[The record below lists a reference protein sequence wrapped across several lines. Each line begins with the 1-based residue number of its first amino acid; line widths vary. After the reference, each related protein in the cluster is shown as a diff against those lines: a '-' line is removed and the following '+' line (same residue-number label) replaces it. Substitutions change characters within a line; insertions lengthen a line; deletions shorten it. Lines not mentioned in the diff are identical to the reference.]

1 MEQENKENQEQLQ
14 GGALGNSSQEE
25 QTANPPK
32 EEVEEKPK
40 RELQEQREQSRTC
53 SGYAESRTKSAKGQ
67 LTEEE
72 KLKRNKLM
80 VVGAAIIGC
89 VFIFGWLFTSLS
101 GGDDSVNGRNGFNTE
116 MPDADQGSSK
126 IADKSKAYEMD
137 RVKKSQQERHDLGAY
152 SMSETDSVSVSDE
165 MNLMATSAQKDEE
178 VSPAKQKV
186 DQSAAACNELSQT
199 LGNFYQPSEATANEE
214 LKSRIAE
221 LEQKLV
227 TQTTTNSS
235 TVDDQMALME
245 KSYQLAAKYMPTVQ
259 NSDGQVTY
267 AEAGEQSSSGNQQGK
282 KRKVSPVQQVTKTV
296 VSALGG
302 QVYDDEDDSGDFT
315 FQSFNTAVGSGGGVS
330 RKNTISA
337 SVYGYQTVTDGQ
349 TVRLRLLEPMAVD
362 EQIIPKNSIVVGTTK
377 IQGERLSITVT
388 SIENGRMIIPVEL
401 SVYDTDGQEGI
412 FIPNSMEVSAAKEV
426 AANMGGSMGSS
437 INISSDAK
445 AQLASDIGK
454 GLIQG
459 TSQYVAKKM
468 RTVKVHLKAGY
479 QVLLY
484 QKEN

>member
-1 MEQENKENQEQLQ
+1 MEKEEKKELEQEQTQ
-14 GGALGNSSQEE
+14 GGALGSSSQEGQPSEERQEE
-25 QTANPPK
+25 QTQPS
-32 EEVEEKPK
+32 ERKPK
-40 RELQEQREQSRTC
+40 REQ
-53 SGYAESRTKSAKGQ
+53 
-67 LTEEE
+67 TEEE
-72 KLKRNKLM
+72 KLRRNKMM
-80 VVGAAIIGC
+80 VLGAAVIGC
-89 VFIFGWLFTSLS
+89 IIILSWLFTSLN
-101 GGDDSVNGRNGFNTE
+101 GNEDSVNGQNGFNTE
-116 MPDADQGSSK
+116 MPDADQGSSN

-137 RVKKSQQERHDLGAY
+137 GVKKNQQARHDLGSY
-152 SMSETDSVSVSDE
+152 SMNETDSVSVSDE
-165 MNLMATSAQKDEE
+165 MNLMETSEPKDNE

-186 DQSAAACNELSQT
+186 EQSAAACNELSQT
-199 LGNFYQPSEATANEE
+199 LGNFYQPSEAAANEE
-214 LKSRIAE
+214 LKNRIAE
-221 LEQKLV
+221 LEQKLA

-245 KSYQLAAKYMPTVQ
+245 KSYQLAAKYIPTMQ
-259 NSDGQVTY
+259 NGDGQTTY
-267 AEAGEQSSSGNQQGK
+267 AGAGEQGHSSSPQQGK

-302 QVYDDEDDSGDFT
+302 QMMDDEDDNGGLT
-315 FQSFNTAVGSGGGVS
+315 FQSFNTAVGSNGSVT

-362 EQIIPKNSIVVGTTK
+362 ERIIPKGAIIVGATK
-377 IQGERLSITVT
+377 IQGERLCISIT

>member
-1 MEQENKENQEQLQ
+1 M
-14 GGALGNSSQEE
+14 GSSSQDGQPSEERREE
-25 QTANPPK
+25 QAQPS
-32 EEVEEKPK
+32 ERKPK
-40 RELQEQREQSRTC
+40 RE
-53 SGYAESRTKSAKGQ
+53 

-72 KLKRNKLM
+72 KLRRNKMM
-80 VVGAAIIGC
+80 VLGAAVIGC
-89 VFIFGWLFTSLS
+89 ILIFGWLFTSLNRS
-101 GGDDSVNGRNGFNTE
+101 EDSVNGQNGFNTE
-116 MPDADQGSSK
+116 MPDADQGSSN

-137 RVKKSQQERHDLGAY
+137 GVKKNQQARHDLGSY
-152 SMSETDSVSVSDE
+152 SMNETDSVSVSDE
-165 MNLMATSAQKDEE
+165 MNLMATSEPKNDE

-186 DQSAAACNELSQT
+186 EQSAAACNELSQT
-199 LGNFYQPSEATANEE
+199 LGNFYQPSEAVANEE

-221 LEQKLV
+221 LEQKLSS
-227 TQTTTNSS
+227 QTTSGGSN
-235 TVDDQMALME
+235 VDDQMALME
-245 KSYQLAAKYMPTVQ
+245 KSYQLAAKYMPTIQ
-259 NSDGQVTY
+259 NGDGQMTY
-267 AEAGEQSSSGNQQGK
+267 AGAGEQSSSGSQQGK
-282 KRKVSPVQQVTKTV
+282 KRKASPVQQVTKTV

-302 QVYDDEDDSGDFT
+302 QCMDDEDDGAFT
-315 FQSFNTAVGSGGGVS
+315 FQFFNTAVGAGSGVS

-349 TVRLRLLEPMAVD
+349 AVRLRLLEPMAVD
-362 EQIIPKNSIVVGTTK
+362 ERIIPKESIIVGATK
-377 IQGERLSITVT
+377 IQGERLCITVT
-388 SIENGRMIIPVEL
+388 SIENGKMIIPVEL
-401 SVYDTDGQEGI
+401 SVYDTDGQQGI

-484 QKEN
+484 

>member
-1 MEQENKENQEQLQ
+1 MEKEEMKEQEHAQ
-14 GGALGNSSQEE
+14 GGALASSSPEGQGSEE
-25 QTANPPK
+25 TVASPK
-32 EEVEEKPK
+32 EERKPK
-40 RELQEQREQSRTC
+40 R
-53 SGYAESRTKSAKGQ
+53 KM
-67 LTEEE
+67 TEEE
-72 KLKRNKLM
+72 KQKRNKMM
-80 VVGAAIIGC
+80 VLGVAVIGIVAI
-89 VFIFGWLFTSLS
+89 FYWLCTSLT
-101 GGDDSVNGRNGFNTE
+101 GNDDGKVKGRNGFNTE
-116 MPDADQGSSK
+116 MPDADQGSSR
-126 IADKSKAYEMD
+126 IADKDKAYEMD
-137 RVKKSQQERHDLGAY
+137 GVKKNQQARHDLGSY
-152 SMSETDSVSVSDE
+152 TIGESDSVKVGDE
-165 MNLMATSAQKDEE
+165 MSLMATSEPKDDETT
-178 VSPAKQKV
+178 PAKQKV
-186 DQSAAACNELSQT
+186 QQSAEACNALSQT
-199 LGNFYQPSEATANEE
+199 LGSFYQPSGDAANEE

-221 LEQKLV
+221 LEQKL
-227 TQTTTNSS
+227 SS
-235 TVDDQMALME
+235 QATSGSSNVDDQLALME
-245 KSYQLAAKYMPTVQ
+245 KSYQLAAKYMPTAQ
-259 NSDGQVTY
+259 NGDGQVQY
-267 AEAGEQSSSGNQQGK
+267 AGAGEQSTSGGQQGK

-302 QVYDDEDDSGDFT
+302 QMSDDEDSGSFS
-315 FQSFNTAVGSGGGVS
+315 FQSFNTPVGSCSGVS

-337 SVYGYQTVTDGQ
+337 AVYGYQTVTDGQ
-349 TVRLRLLEPMAVD
+349 TVRLRLLEPMAV
-362 EQIIPKNSIVVGTTK
+362 EERIIPKGAIIVGTTK
-377 IQGERLSITVT
+377 IQGERLCINIT

-401 SVYDTDGQEGI
+401 SVYDTDGQQGI

>member
-1 MEQENKENQEQLQ
+1 MEKEEKKELGQEQTQ
-14 GGALGNSSQEE
+14 GGALGSSSQEGQPSEERQEE
-25 QTANPPK
+25 QAQPS
-32 EEVEEKPK
+32 ERKPK
-40 RELQEQREQSRTC
+40 RE
-53 SGYAESRTKSAKGQ
+53 

-72 KLKRNKLM
+72 KLRRNKMM
-80 VVGAAIIGC
+80 VLGAAVIGC
-89 VFIFGWLFTSLS
+89 ILILGWLFTSLNGS
-101 GGDDSVNGRNGFNTE
+101 EDSVNGQNGFNTE
-116 MPDADQGSSK
+116 MPDADQGSSN
-126 IADKSKAYEMD
+126 IADKNKAYEMEG
-137 RVKKSQQERHDLGAY
+137 VKKNQQARHDLGSY

-165 MNLMATSAQKDEE
+165 MNLMTTSTPKDNE

-186 DQSAAACNELSQT
+186 EQSAAACNELSQT
-199 LGNFYQPSEATANEE
+199 LGNFYQPSEAAANEE

-221 LEQKLV
+221 LEQKLA
-227 TQTTTNSS
+227 TQTSTNSS

-245 KSYQLAAKYMPTVQ
+245 KSYQLAAKYMPTMQ
-259 NSDGQVTY
+259 NGDGQVAY
-267 AEAGEQSSSGNQQGK
+267 AGVGEQGQVSSQQGK

-302 QVYDDEDDSGDFT
+302 QGIDDEDDGGFT

-349 TVRLRLLEPMAVD
+349 TVRLRLLEPMAV
-362 EQIIPKNSIVVGTTK
+362 EERIIPKGAIIVGATK
-377 IQGERLSITVT
+377 IQGERLCINIT

-412 FIPNSMEVSAAKEV
+412 FIPNSMEISAAKEV
-426 AANMGGSMGSS
+426 TANMGGSMGSS

>member
-1 MEQENKENQEQLQ
+1 MEKEEMKNQEQVQ
-14 GGALGNSSQEE
+14 DGALASSSPEGQGSEE
-25 QTANPPK
+25 SAAPLK
-32 EEVEEKPK
+32 EERKPK
-40 RELQEQREQSRTC
+40 REM
-53 SGYAESRTKSAKGQ
+53 
-67 LTEEE
+67 TEEE
-72 KLKRNKLM
+72 KQKRNKMM
-80 VVGAAIIGC
+80 VLGVAVIGIVAI
-89 VFIFGWLFTSLS
+89 FYWLCTSLT
-101 GGDDSVNGRNGFNTE
+101 GNDDGNVKGRNGFNTE
-116 MPDADQGSSK
+116 MPDADQGSSR
-126 IADKSKAYEMD
+126 IADKDKAYEMD
-137 RVKKSQQERHDLGAY
+137 GVKKNQQARHDLGSY
-152 SMSETDSVSVSDE
+152 TIGESDSVKVGDE
-165 MNLMATSAQKDEE
+165 MSLMATSEPKNDETT
-178 VSPAKQKV
+178 PAKQKV
-186 DQSAAACNELSQT
+186 QQSAAACNALSQT
-199 LGNFYQPSEATANEE
+199 LGSFYQPSGDAANEE
-214 LKSRIAE
+214 LQKRISE
-221 LEQKLV
+221 LEQKLSS
-227 TQTTTNSS
+227 QTSS
-235 TVDDQMALME
+235 GSSNVDDQLALME
-245 KSYQLAAKYMPTVQ
+245 KSYQLAAKYMPIAQ
-259 NSDGQVTY
+259 NGDGQVQY
-267 AEAGEQSSSGNQQGK
+267 AGAGEQSSSGSQQGK

-302 QVYDDEDDSGDFT
+302 QCMDDEDADGFT
-315 FQSFNTAVGSGGGVS
+315 FQSFNTAVGSGGGVP

-349 TVRLRLLEPMAVD
+349 TVRLRLLEPMAV
-362 EQIIPKNSIVVGTTK
+362 EERIIPKGAIIVGATK
-377 IQGERLSITVT
+377 IQGERLCISIT

-401 SVYDTDGQEGI
+401 SVYDTDGQQGI

>member
-1 MEQENKENQEQLQ
+1 MEKEEKKELEQEQTQ
-14 GGALGNSSQEE
+14 GVALGNSSLEG
-25 QTANPPK
+25 QTANPQK
-32 EEVEEKPK
+32 EEAEEKPK
-40 RELQEQREQSRTC
+40 RE
-53 SGYAESRTKSAKGQ
+53 

-80 VVGAAIIGC
+80 VLGAAIIGC
-89 VFIFGWLFTSLS
+89 LFIIGWLFTSLC
-101 GGDDSVNGRNGFNTE
+101 GGDDSVKGRNGFNTE
-116 MPDADQGSSK
+116 MPDADQGSSN

-137 RVKKSQQERHDLGAY
+137 GVKKNQQARHDLGAY
-152 SMSETDSVSVSDE
+152 SIGDADSVTVSDE
-165 MNLMATSAQKDEE
+165 MSLMASSEPKDEE
-178 VSPAKQKV
+178 ASPVKQKV
-186 DQSAAACNELSQT
+186 EQSAAACNELSQT
-199 LGNFYQPSEATANEE
+199 LAGFNQPSEAAANEE
-214 LKSRIAE
+214 LKSRITE
-221 LEQKLV
+221 LEQKLAE
-227 TQTTTNSS
+227 QTSSGGGS

-245 KSYQLAAKYMPTVQ
+245 KSYQLAAKYMPTMQ
-259 NSDGQVTY
+259 GGDGQVQY
-267 AEAGEQSSSGNQQGK
+267 AGAGNQSGSTSSQQGK

-302 QVYDDEDDSGDFT
+302 QMVDDEDDGGFS
-315 FQSFNTAVGSGGGVS
+315 FQSFNTAVGANGGVS

-362 EQIIPKNSIVVGTTK
+362 ERIIPKGAVIVGSTK
-377 IQGERLSITVT
+377 IQGERLCISIT

-445 AQLASDIGK
+445 AQLASDLGK

>member
-1 MEQENKENQEQLQ
+1 MENQEQLQ
-14 GGALGNSSQEE
+14 GGALDSSSQEGQDNE
-25 QTANPPK
+25 PQK
-32 EEVEEKPK
+32 VEATEKPK
-40 RELQEQREQSRTC
+40 REL
-53 SGYAESRTKSAKGQ
+53 
-67 LTEEE
+67 TEEE
-72 KLKRNKLM
+72 RLKRNKLM
-80 VVGAAIIGC
+80 VLGAAIIGC
-89 VFIFGWLFTSLS
+89 VFILGWLFTSLS
-101 GGDDSVNGRNGFNTE
+101 GSDENVTGRNGFNTE
-116 MPDADQGSSK
+116 MPDADQGSSN
-126 IADKSKAYEMD
+126 IADKSKAYEMEG
-137 RVKKSQQERHDLGAY
+137 VKKNRQARHDLGAY

-165 MNLMATSAQKDEE
+165 MNLMATSAPKEDEE
-178 VSPAKQKV
+178 SPARQRV
-186 DQSAAACNELSQT
+186 AQSAAACNELSQT
-199 LGNFYQPSEATANEE
+199 LGSFYQPSGDAANEE
-214 LKSRIAE
+214 LQKRISE
-221 LEQKLV
+221 MEQKL
-227 TQTTTNSS
+227 TSQTTSSGS
-235 TVDDQMALME
+235 TVDDQLALME
-245 KSYQLAAKYMPTVQ
+245 KSYQLAAKYMPTGQ
-259 NSDGQVTY
+259 NGGQTAY
-267 AEAGEQSSSGNQQGK
+267 AGAGEQPTSGSQQGK

-302 QVYDDEDDSGDFT
+302 QCMDDEDADGFT
-315 FQSFNTAVGSGGGVS
+315 FQSFNTAVGSGSSVT

-349 TVRLRLLEPMAVD
+349 TVRLRLLEPMAV
-362 EQIIPKNSIVVGTTK
+362 EERIIPKGAIIVGATK
-377 IQGERLSITVT
+377 IQGERLCITIT

-401 SVYDTDGQEGI
+401 SVYDTDGQQGI

>member
-14 GGALGNSSQEE
+14 GGALDSSSQEE
-25 QTANPPK
+25 QTANLPK

-40 RELQEQREQSRTC
+40 RELS
-53 SGYAESRTKSAKGQ
+53 
-67 LTEEE
+67 EEE

-80 VVGAAIIGC
+80 VFGAAIIGC

-137 RVKKSQQERHDLGAY
+137 GVKKSQQERHDLGAY

-199 LGNFYQPSEATANEE
+199 LGNFYQPSEAAANEE
-214 LKSRIAE
+214 LKSRISE
-221 LEQKLV
+221 LEQKLAS
-227 TQTTTNSS
+227 QTASGGS

-245 KSYQLAAKYMPTVQ
+245 KSYQLAAKYMPTAQ
-259 NSDGQVTY
+259 GSNGEQVTY
-267 AEAGEQSSSGNQQGK
+267 AGAGGQQTPGQQGK

-302 QVYDDEDDSGDFT
+302 QMYDDEEDDGSFT
-315 FQSFNTAVGSGGGVS
+315 FQSFNTAVGSGSGVS

-362 EQIIPKNSIVVGTTK
+362 ERIIPKNSIIVGSTK
-377 IQGERLSITVT
+377 IQGERLCISIT

-412 FIPNSMEVSAAKEV
+412 FIPNSMEVNAAKEV

-445 AQLASDIGK
+445 AQLVSDLGK

-459 TSQYVAKKM
+459 TSQYIAKKM

>member
-1 MEQENKENQEQLQ
+1 MEQEEKKGLEQSQ
-14 GGALGNSSQEE
+14 GGASDSSSPEGQK
-25 QTANPPK
+25 N
-32 EEVEEKPK
+32 
-40 RELQEQREQSRTC
+40 
-53 SGYAESRTKSAKGQ
+53 ESRKQEPKPRKE

-72 KLKRNKLM
+72 KLRRNRMMVLGAAVIGM
-80 VVGAAIIGC
+80 VVI
-89 VFIFGWLFTSLS
+89 VLWLFSSL
-101 GGDDSVNGRNGFNTE
+101 GGGSDDAVGRSGFNTE
-116 MPDADQGSSK
+116 MPDADKGSTG
-126 IADKSKAYEMD
+126 IADK
-137 RVKKSQQERHDLGAY
+137 
-152 SMSETDSVSVSDE
+152 TDSVAVTDD
-165 MNLMATSAQKDEE
+165 MNLMAKAEHKDEE
-178 VSPAKQKV
+178 VSPAKQRV
-186 DQSAAACNELSQT
+186 QQSVAACNELSQT
-199 LGNFYQPSEATANEE
+199 LGSFYQPSGDAANEE
-214 LKSRIAE
+214 LKNRIAE
-221 LEQKLV
+221 LEQKL
-227 TQTTTNSS
+227 TSQTASS
-235 TVDDQMALME
+235 GNNVDDQLALME
-245 KSYQLAAKYMPTVQ
+245 KSYQLAAKYMPAAQ
-259 NSDGQVTY
+259 GGNGQVAY
-267 AEAGEQSSSGNQQGK
+267 AGAGEQGTSGQQGK
-282 KRKVSPVQQVTKTV
+282 KRKVSPVQQVAKTV
-296 VSALGG
+296 VSALSN
-302 QVYDDEDDSGDFT
+302 QVYDSEDDDGGFSYN
-315 FQSFNTAVGSGGGVS
+315 SFNTAVGANGGVC

-362 EQIIPKNSIVVGTTK
+362 ERIIPKNSIVVGSTK
-377 IQGERLSITVT
+377 IQGERLCITIT

-445 AQLASDIGK
+445 AQLVSDVGK

>member
-14 GGALGNSSQEE
+14 GEVLDSSSLEV

-32 EEVEEKPK
+32 EEVAEKPK
-40 RELQEQREQSRTC
+40 REL
-53 SGYAESRTKSAKGQ
+53 
-67 LTEEE
+67 TEEE
-72 KLKRNKLM
+72 RLRRNKQM
-80 VVGAAIIGC
+80 VLGAAIIGC
-89 VFIFGWLFTSLS
+89 VFILGWLFTSLS
-101 GGDDSVNGRNGFNTE
+101 GSDENVSGKNGFNTE
-116 MPDADQGSSK
+116 MPDADQGSSN
-126 IADKSKAYEMD
+126 IADKSKAYEMEG
-137 RVKKSQQERHDLGAY
+137 VKKNQQARHDLGSY
-152 SMSETDSVSVSDE
+152 SMNETDSVSVSDE
-165 MNLMATSAQKDEE
+165 MNLMATSAPKEE
-178 VSPAKQKV
+178 DASPAKQKV
-186 DQSAAACNELSQT
+186 EQSAAACNELSQT
-199 LGNFYQPSEATANEE
+199 LGNFYQPSEAAANEE

-221 LEQKLV
+221 LEQKLA
-227 TQTTTNSS
+227 TQTATNCS

-245 KSYQLAAKYMPTVQ
+245 KSYQLAAKYMPTTQ
-259 NSDGQVTY
+259 NGDGQVTY
-267 AEAGEQSSSGNQQGK
+267 AGAGEQSSSGNQQGK
-282 KRKVSPVQQVTKTV
+282 KRKVSPVHQVTRTI

-302 QVYDDEDDSGDFT
+302 QMVDEEEDESGFV
-315 FQSFNTAVGSGGGVS
+315 FQSFNTPVSSGCGVS

-349 TVRLRLLEPMAVD
+349 TVRLRLLEPMAV
-362 EQIIPKNSIVVGTTK
+362 EERIIPKGSIIVGSTK
-377 IQGERLSITVT
+377 IQGERLCINIT

-445 AQLASDIGK
+445 AQLASDLGK

-459 TSQYVAKKM
+459 TSQYIAKKM

>member
-1 MEQENKENQEQLQ
+1 MEQEEKKELEQSQ
-14 GGALGNSSQEE
+14 GGASDSSSPEGQKNE
-25 QTANPPK
+25 
-32 EEVEEKPK
+32 
-40 RELQEQREQSRTC
+40 RQEQEPKPRKE
-53 SGYAESRTKSAKGQ
+53 

-72 KLKRNKLM
+72 KLKRNKMMVLGAAVIGM
-80 VVGAAIIGC
+80 VVI
-89 VFIFGWLFTSLS
+89 VLWLFSSLGG
-101 GGDDSVNGRNGFNTE
+101 GGDDAVGGSGFNTE
-116 MPDADQGSSK
+116 MPDADMGSTG

-137 RVKKSQQERHDLGAY
+137 GVKKNQQTRHDLGAY
-152 SMSETDSVSVSDE
+152 SVSETDSVAVTDD
-165 MNLMATSAQKDEE
+165 MNLMGKAEHKDEE
-178 VSPAKQKV
+178 VSPAKQRV
-186 DQSAAACNELSQT
+186 QQSAAACNELSQT
-199 LGNFYQPSEATANEE
+199 LGSFYQPSGDAANEE
-214 LKSRIAE
+214 LKSRITE
-221 LEQKLV
+221 LEQKLA
-227 TQTTTNSS
+227 TQTSTNSS

-245 KSYQLAAKYMPTVQ
+245 KSYQLAAKYMPTMQ
-259 NSDGQVTY
+259 NGDGQMTY
-267 AEAGEQSSSGNQQGK
+267 AGAGEQGQVSSQQGK
-282 KRKVSPVQQVTKTV
+282 KRRVSPVQQVTKTV

-302 QVYDDEDDSGDFT
+302 QMMDDEDDGGFS
-315 FQSFNTAVGSGGGVS
+315 FQSFNTAVGGNGGVT

-362 EQIIPKNSIVVGTTK
+362 ERIIPKGAIIVGATK
-377 IQGERLSITVT
+377 IQGERLCITVT
-388 SIENGRMIIPVEL
+388 SIENGKMIIPVEL

>member
-1 MEQENKENQEQLQ
+1 MEKEEKKEQGQEQTQ
-14 GGALGNSSQEE
+14 GGALANSSQEGQPNAERQEE
-25 QTANPPK
+25 QTQPSERK
-32 EEVEEKPK
+32 LK
-40 RELQEQREQSRTC
+40 RE
-53 SGYAESRTKSAKGQ
+53 

-72 KLKRNKLM
+72 KLRRNKMM
-80 VVGAAIIGC
+80 VLGAAVIGC
-89 VFIFGWLFTSLS
+89 ILILGWLFTSLNGS
-101 GGDDSVNGRNGFNTE
+101 KDSVNGQNGFNTE
-116 MPDADQGSSK
+116 MPDADQGSSN

-137 RVKKSQQERHDLGAY
+137 GVKKNQQARHDLGSY

-165 MNLMATSAQKDEE
+165 MNLMATSTPTDNE

-186 DQSAAACNELSQT
+186 EQSAAACNELSQT
-199 LGNFYQPSEATANEE
+199 LGSFYQPSGDAANEE
-214 LKSRIAE
+214 LKNRIAE
-221 LEQKLV
+221 LEQKLAV
-227 TQTTTNSS
+227 QTTTNNS

-245 KSYQLAAKYMPTVQ
+245 KSYQLAAKYMPTIQ
-259 NSDGQVTY
+259 NGDGQMTY
-267 AEAGEQSSSGNQQGK
+267 AGAGEQSSSGSQQGK

-302 QVYDDEDDSGDFT
+302 QCMDDEDEGAFT
-315 FQSFNTAVGSGGGVS
+315 FQSFNTAVGSGSSVS

-362 EQIIPKNSIVVGTTK
+362 ERIIPKGSIIVGATK
-377 IQGERLSITVT
+377 IQGERLNITIT
-388 SIENGRMIIPVEL
+388 SIENGKMIIPVEL

>member
-1 MEQENKENQEQLQ
+1 MEQEEKKELEQSQ
-14 GGALGNSSQEE
+14 GGASDSSSPEGQKNESQKQE
-25 QTANPPK
+25 PK
-32 EEVEEKPK
+32 PRKE
-40 RELQEQREQSRTC
+40 
-53 SGYAESRTKSAKGQ
+53 

-72 KLKRNKLM
+72 KLKRNKMMVLGAAVIGM
-80 VVGAAIIGC
+80 VVI
-89 VFIFGWLFTSLS
+89 VLWLFSSLGG
-101 GGDDSVNGRNGFNTE
+101 GGDDAVGGSGFNTE
-116 MPDADQGSSK
+116 MPDADKGSTG

-137 RVKKSQQERHDLGAY
+137 GVKKNQQTRHDLGAY
-152 SMSETDSVSVSDE
+152 SVSETDSVAVTDD
-165 MNLMATSAQKDEE
+165 MNLMAKAEHKDEE
-178 VSPAKQKV
+178 VSPAKQRV
-186 DQSAAACNELSQT
+186 QQSAAACNELSQT
-199 LGNFYQPSEATANEE
+199 LGSFYQPSGDAANEE

-221 LEQKLV
+221 LEQKLSS
-227 TQTTTNSS
+227 QTSANN

-245 KSYQLAAKYMPTVQ
+245 KSYQLAAKYIPAAQ
-259 NSDGQVTY
+259 GGSGQVAY
-267 AEAGEQSSSGNQQGK
+267 AGAGEQGTSGQQGK
-282 KRKVSPVQQVTKTV
+282 KRKVSPVQQVAKTV
-296 VSALGG
+296 VSVLSN
-302 QVYDDEDDSGDFT
+302 QMYDSEDDDGGFA
-315 FQSFNTAVGSGGGVS
+315 FNSFNTAVGANGGVS

-362 EQIIPKNSIVVGTTK
+362 ERIIPKNYIVVGSTK
-377 IQGERLSITVT
+377 IQGERLCITIT

-445 AQLASDIGK
+445 AQLVSDVGK

>member
-1 MEQENKENQEQLQ
+1 MEQENKENLEQTQ
-14 GGALGNSSQEE
+14 GGALGNSSQDA
-25 QTANPPK
+25 QTANLPK
-32 EEVEEKPK
+32 GELAEKPK
-40 RELQEQREQSRTC
+40 HE
-53 SGYAESRTKSAKGQ
+53 
-67 LTEEE
+67 LTEAE

-80 VVGAAIIGC
+80 VLGAAIIGC
-89 VFIFGWLFTSLS
+89 IFILGWLFTSLS
-101 GGDDSVNGRNGFNTE
+101 RDNENITGKNGFNTE

-137 RVKKSQQERHDLGAY
+137 GVKKNQQERHDLGAY

-165 MNLMATSAQKDEE
+165 MNLMATSTPKDHD
-178 VSPAKQKV
+178 VSPAKHKV
-186 DQSAAACNELSQT
+186 EQSAAACNELSQT
-199 LGNFYQPSEATANEE
+199 LGNFYQPSEAAANEE
-214 LKSRIAE
+214 LKNRISE
-221 LEQKLV
+221 LEQKLAA
-227 TQTTTNSS
+227 QTTTNSS

-245 KSYQLAAKYMPTVQ
+245 KSYQLAAKYMPTAQ
-259 NSDGQVTY
+259 NGQVAY
-267 AEAGEQSSSGNQQGK
+267 AGAGEQGQASYSQQGK

-302 QVYDDEDDSGDFT
+302 QMYDVEDDNGDFT

-362 EQIIPKNSIVVGTTK
+362 ERIVPKGSIIVGAAK
-377 IQGERLSITVT
+377 IQGERLCITVT

-412 FIPNSMEVSAAKEV
+412 FIPNSMDVSAAKEV
-426 AANMGGSMGSS
+426 APNMGGSMGSS

-468 RTVKVHLKAGY
+468 RTIKVHLKAGY

>member
-1 MEQENKENQEQLQ
+1 MKNQEQVQ
-14 GGALGNSSQEE
+14 GGALASSSPEGQGSEE
-25 QTANPPK
+25 TAAPPK
-32 EEVEEKPK
+32 EEQKPK
-40 RELQEQREQSRTC
+40 REM
-53 SGYAESRTKSAKGQ
+53 
-67 LTEEE
+67 TEEE
-72 KLKRNKLM
+72 KQKRNKMM
-80 VVGAAIIGC
+80 VLGVAVIGIVAI
-89 VFIFGWLFTSLS
+89 FYWLCTSLT
-101 GGDDSVNGRNGFNTE
+101 GNDDGNVKGRNGFNTE
-116 MPDADQGSSK
+116 MPDADQGSSR
-126 IADKSKAYEMD
+126 IADKDKAYEMD
-137 RVKKSQQERHDLGAY
+137 GVKKNQQARHDLGSY
-152 SMSETDSVSVSDE
+152 TIGESDSVKVGDE
-165 MNLMATSAQKDEE
+165 MSLMATSEPKNDETT
-178 VSPAKQKV
+178 PAKQKV
-186 DQSAAACNELSQT
+186 QQSAAACNELSQT
-199 LGNFYQPSEATANEE
+199 LGSFYQPSGDAANEE
-214 LKSRIAE
+214 LQKRISE
-221 LEQKLV
+221 LEQKLSS
-227 TQTTTNSS
+227 QTSS
-235 TVDDQMALME
+235 GSSNVDDQLALME
-245 KSYQLAAKYMPTVQ
+245 KSYQLAAKYMPTAQNGDGRVQ
-259 NSDGQVTY
+259 Y
-267 AEAGEQSSSGNQQGK
+267 AGAGEQSSSGSQQGK

-302 QVYDDEDDSGDFT
+302 QCMDDEDADGFT
-315 FQSFNTAVGSGGGVS
+315 FQSFNTAVGSGGGVT

-349 TVRLRLLEPMAVD
+349 AVRLRLLEPMAV
-362 EQIIPKNSIVVGTTK
+362 EERIIPKGAIIVGVTK
-377 IQGERLSITVT
+377 IQGERLCINIT

-401 SVYDTDGQEGI
+401 SVYDTDGQQGI

>member
-1 MEQENKENQEQLQ
+1 M
-14 GGALGNSSQEE
+14 
-25 QTANPPK
+25 
-32 EEVEEKPK
+32 
-40 RELQEQREQSRTC
+40 
-53 SGYAESRTKSAKGQ
+53 
-67 LTEEE
+67 TEEE
-72 KLKRNKLM
+72 KQKRNKMM
-80 VVGAAIIGC
+80 VLGVAVIGIVAI
-89 VFIFGWLFTSLS
+89 FYWLCTSLT
-101 GGDDSVNGRNGFNTE
+101 GNDDGNAKGRNGFNTE
-116 MPDADQGSSK
+116 MPDADQGSSR
-126 IADKSKAYEMD
+126 IADKDKAYEMD
-137 RVKKSQQERHDLGAY
+137 GVKKSLQARHDLGSY
-152 SMSETDSVSVSDE
+152 TIGESDSVKVGDE
-165 MNLMATSAQKDEE
+165 MSLMATSEPKNDETT
-178 VSPAKQKV
+178 PAKQKV
-186 DQSAAACNELSQT
+186 QQSAAACNELSQT
-199 LGNFYQPSEATANEE
+199 LGSFYQPSGDAANEE
-214 LKSRIAE
+214 LQKRISE
-221 LEQKLV
+221 LEQKLSS
-227 TQTTTNSS
+227 QTSS
-235 TVDDQMALME
+235 GSSNVDDQLALME
-245 KSYQLAAKYMPTVQ
+245 KSYQLAAKYMPTMQ
-259 NSDGQVTY
+259 NGDGQVAY
-267 AEAGEQSSSGNQQGK
+267 SGVGEQGQASSQQGK

-302 QVYDDEDDSGDFT
+302 QMMDDENDDAGFT

-362 EQIIPKNSIVVGTTK
+362 ERIIPKGAIIVGATK
-377 IQGERLSITVT
+377 IQGERLNITIT
-388 SIENGRMIIPVEL
+388 SIENGKTIIPVEL
-401 SVYDTDGQEGI
+401 SVYDTDGQQGI

-437 INISSDAK
+437 INISSDSK

>member
-1 MEQENKENQEQLQ
+1 MQ
-14 GGALGNSSQEE
+14 GGASDSSSPAGQKNESQKQE
-25 QTANPPK
+25 PK
-32 EEVEEKPK
+32 PRKE
-40 RELQEQREQSRTC
+40 
-53 SGYAESRTKSAKGQ
+53 

-72 KLKRNKLM
+72 KLKRNKMMVLGAAVIGM
-80 VVGAAIIGC
+80 VVI
-89 VFIFGWLFTSLS
+89 VLWLFSSL
-101 GGDDSVNGRNGFNTE
+101 GGGSDDAVGRSGFNTE
-116 MPDADQGSSK
+116 MPDADKESTG

-137 RVKKSQQERHDLGAY
+137 GIKKDQQARHDLGAY
-152 SMSETDSVSVSDE
+152 SVSETDSAAVTDD
-165 MNLMATSAQKDEE
+165 MNLMAKAEHKDEE
-178 VSPAKQKV
+178 VSPAKQRV
-186 DQSAAACNELSQT
+186 QQSAEACNELSQT
-199 LGNFYQPSEATANEE
+199 LGSFYQPSDDAANEE
-214 LKSRIAE
+214 LKNRIAE
-221 LEQKLV
+221 LEQKL
-227 TQTTTNSS
+227 TSQTASS
-235 TVDDQMALME
+235 GSNVDDQLALME
-245 KSYQLAAKYMPTVQ
+245 KSYQLAAKYMPAAQ
-259 NSDGQVTY
+259 SGNGQVAY
-267 AEAGEQSSSGNQQGK
+267 AGAGEQGTSGQQGK
-282 KRKVSPVQQVTKTV
+282 KRKVSPVQQVAKTV
-296 VSALGG
+296 VSALSN
-302 QVYDDEDDSGDFT
+302 QVYDCEDDDG
-315 FQSFNTAVGSGGGVS
+315 NTAVGANGGVS

-362 EQIIPKNSIVVGTTK
+362 ERIIPKNSIVVGSTK
-377 IQGERLSITVT
+377 IQGERLCITIT

-445 AQLASDIGK
+445 AQLVSDVGK

>member
-1 MEQENKENQEQLQ
+1 M
-14 GGALGNSSQEE
+14 
-25 QTANPPK
+25 
-32 EEVEEKPK
+32 
-40 RELQEQREQSRTC
+40 
-53 SGYAESRTKSAKGQ
+53 
-67 LTEEE
+67 
-72 KLKRNKLM
+72 M
-80 VVGAAIIGC
+80 VLGAAVIGC
-89 VFIFGWLFTSLS
+89 ILILGWLFTSLNGS
-101 GGDDSVNGRNGFNTE
+101 KDSVNGQNGFNTE
-116 MPDADQGSSK
+116 MPDADQGSSN

-137 RVKKSQQERHDLGAY
+137 GVKKNQQARHDLGSY

-165 MNLMATSAQKDEE
+165 MNLMATSTPTDNE

-186 DQSAAACNELSQT
+186 EQSAAACNELSQT
-199 LGNFYQPSEATANEE
+199 LGNFYQPSDAAANEE

-221 LEQKLV
+221 LEEKLA
-227 TQTTTNSS
+227 TQTTTNNS

-245 KSYQLAAKYMPTVQ
+245 KSYQLAAKYMPATQ
-259 NSDGQVTY
+259 GGNSEQVTY
-267 AEAGEQSSSGNQQGK
+267 AGAGEQASSGSQQGK

-296 VSALGG
+296 VSALGV
-302 QVYDDEDDSGDFT
+302 QCMDDEDDGAFT
-315 FQSFNTAVGSGGGVS
+315 FQSFNTAVGSGGSVS

-337 SVYGYQTVTDGQ
+337 SVYGYQAVTDGQ
-349 TVRLRLLEPMAVD
+349 TARLRLLEPMAVD
-362 EQIIPKNSIVVGTTK
+362 ERIIPKGSIIVGATK
-377 IQGERLSITVT
+377 IQGERLNITIT
-388 SIENGRMIIPVEL
+388 SIENGKMIIPVEL
-401 SVYDTDGQEGI
+401 SVYDTDGQQGI

>member
-1 MEQENKENQEQLQ
+1 MEQEEKKELEQSQ
-14 GGALGNSSQEE
+14 GGASDSSSPEGQKNESQKQE
-25 QTANPPK
+25 PK
-32 EEVEEKPK
+32 PRKE
-40 RELQEQREQSRTC
+40 
-53 SGYAESRTKSAKGQ
+53 

-72 KLKRNKLM
+72 KLKRNKMMVLGAAVIGM
-80 VVGAAIIGC
+80 VVI
-89 VFIFGWLFTSLS
+89 VLWLFSSL
-101 GGDDSVNGRNGFNTE
+101 GGGSDDAVGRSGFNTE
-116 MPDADQGSSK
+116 MPDADKGSTG

-137 RVKKSQQERHDLGAY
+137 GVKKNQQARHDLGAY
-152 SMSETDSVSVSDE
+152 SVSETDSVAVTDD
-165 MNLMATSAQKDEE
+165 MNLMAKAEHKDEE
-178 VSPAKQKV
+178 VSPAKQRV
-186 DQSAAACNELSQT
+186 QQSAAACNELSQT
-199 LGNFYQPSEATANEE
+199 LGSFYQPSGDAANEE
-214 LKSRIAE
+214 LKNRIAE
-221 LEQKLV
+221 LEQKLSS
-227 TQTTTNSS
+227 QTLANN

-245 KSYQLAAKYMPTVQ
+245 KSYQLAAKYMPAAQVG
-259 NSDGQVTY
+259 NGQVAY
-267 AEAGEQSSSGNQQGK
+267 AGAGEQGTSDQQGK
-282 KRKVSPVQQVTKTV
+282 KRKVSPVQQVAKTV
-296 VSALGG
+296 VSALSN
-302 QVYDDEDDSGDFT
+302 QVYDSEDDDGGFA
-315 FQSFNTAVGSGGGVS
+315 FNSFNTAVGSGGGVS

-362 EQIIPKNSIVVGTTK
+362 ERIIPKNSIVVGSTK
-377 IQGERLSITVT
+377 IQGERLCITIT

-445 AQLASDIGK
+445 AQLVSDVGK

-484 QKEN
+484 QKEK

>member
-1 MEQENKENQEQLQ
+1 MKNQEQVQ
-14 GGALGNSSQEE
+14 GGALASSSPEVQGSEE
-25 QTANPPK
+25 TAAPPK
-32 EEVEEKPK
+32 EERKPK
-40 RELQEQREQSRTC
+40 REM
-53 SGYAESRTKSAKGQ
+53 
-67 LTEEE
+67 TEEE
-72 KLKRNKLM
+72 KQKRNKMM
-80 VVGAAIIGC
+80 VLGVAVIGIVAI
-89 VFIFGWLFTSLS
+89 FYWLCTSLT
-101 GGDDSVNGRNGFNTE
+101 GNDDGNVKGRNGFNTE
-116 MPDADQGSSK
+116 MPDADQGSSR
-126 IADKSKAYEMD
+126 IADKDKAYEMD
-137 RVKKSQQERHDLGAY
+137 GVKKNQQARHDLGSY
-152 SMSETDSVSVSDE
+152 TIGESDSVKVGDE
-165 MNLMATSAQKDEE
+165 MSLLATSEPKNDETT
-178 VSPAKQKV
+178 PAKHKV
-186 DQSAAACNELSQT
+186 QQSAAACNELSQT
-199 LGNFYQPSEATANEE
+199 LGSFYQPSGDTANEE

-221 LEQKLV
+221 LEQKLSS
-227 TQTTTNSS
+227 QTSS
-235 TVDDQMALME
+235 GSSNVDDQLALME
-245 KSYQLAAKYMPTVQ
+245 KSYQLAAKYMPTAQ
-259 NSDGQVTY
+259 NGDGQVQY
-267 AEAGEQSSSGNQQGK
+267 AKAGEQGQTSSSQQGK

-302 QVYDDEDDSGDFT
+302 QCMDDEDADGFT

-362 EQIIPKNSIVVGTTK
+362 ERIIPKGAIIVGATK
-377 IQGERLSITVT
+377 IQGERLCINIT

-401 SVYDTDGQEGI
+401 SVYDTDGQQGI

-468 RTVKVHLKAGY
+468 RMVKVHLKAGY

>member
-14 GGALGNSSQEE
+14 GGALGNSSQEG

-32 EEVEEKPK
+32 EKSAEKPK
-40 RELQEQREQSRTC
+40 RELS
-53 SGYAESRTKSAKGQ
+53 
-67 LTEEE
+67 EEE

-80 VVGAAIIGC
+80 VLGAAIIGC
-89 VFIFGWLFTSLS
+89 IFILGWLFTSLN

-137 RVKKSQQERHDLGAY
+137 GVKKNLLARHDLGAY

-186 DQSAAACNELSQT
+186 EQSAAACNELSQT
-199 LGNFYQPSEATANEE
+199 LGNFYQPSEAAANEE
-214 LKSRIAE
+214 LKNRISE
-221 LEQKLV
+221 LEQKLAS
-227 TQTTTNSS
+227 QTASGGS

-245 KSYQLAAKYMPTVQ
+245 KSYQLAAKYMPTAQ
-259 NSDGQVTY
+259 GSNGEKVTY
-267 AEAGEQSSSGNQQGK
+267 AGAGEQQSPGQQGK
-282 KRKVSPVQQVTKTV
+282 KRKVSSVQQVTKTV

-302 QVYDDEDDSGDFT
+302 QMYDDEEDDGSFT
-315 FQSFNTAVGSGGGVS
+315 FQSFNTAVGAGGGVS

-362 EQIIPKNSIVVGTTK
+362 ERIIPKNSIVVGTTK
-377 IQGERLSITVT
+377 IQGERLCITIT

-445 AQLASDIGK
+445 AQLASDLGK

-459 TSQYVAKKM
+459 TSQYIAKKM

-484 QKEN
+484 QK